1 MTPDSNPPAS
11 GLLARLTGVVLG
23 PRRAMQAA
31 ARTGPGGIVVT
42 WAVVLLGW
50 LAAGGWLLGQPVG
63 RQAVV
68 DEQVRVVEALGGR
81 VDDAQYA
88 AWQAHPPWRIYFIS
102 GGRALLLPV
111 TTLAV
116 AAGMFMWAR
125 RRSAGVRFAGA
136 LSVAVHAGV
145 VLALQ
150 QIAATPLHL
159 VRESLTSPFNLAAVL
174 PFFDEGSLPALV
186 LGAVELAGV
195 WWVWLLAVGL
205 AALTGGRARKYAGPL
220 LAMYL
225 GVAAIVAG
233 VVVLIGG
240 S

>member
-11 GLLARLTGVVLG
+11 GLLARLIGVVVG

-31 ARTGPGGIVVT
+31 ARTGPGGIAAT
-42 WAVVLLGW
+42 WGVVLLGW

-68 DEQVRVVEALGGR
+68 DEQVRVVEALGGG
-81 VDDAQYA
+81 VDDARYA
-88 AWQAHPPWRIYFIS
+88 AWQAQPPWHIYFTS
-102 GGRALLLPV
+102 GGRILLLPV
-111 TTLAV
+111 TTLAA
-116 AAGMFMWAR
+116 AAGVFLWAR
-125 RRSAGVRFAGA
+125 RRSPHVRFAGA
-136 LSVAVHAGV
+136 LSVAVHASV

-159 VRESLTSPFNLAAVL
+159 LRESLTSPFNLAAVL
-174 PFFDEGSLPALV
+174 PFFDEGTLPARV
-186 LGAVELAGV
+186 LGAVELGGL
-195 WWVWLLAVGL
+195 WWALLLAVGL
-205 AALTGGRARKYAGPL
+205 AALTGGRARGYAGPVL
-220 LAMYL
+220 GIYLA
-225 GVAAIVAG
+225 VSAVVAG

>member
-11 GLLARLTGVVLG
+11 GLLARLTGVVVG

-31 ARTGPGGIVVT
+31 VRTGPVGIAVT
-42 WAVVLLGW
+42 WAVVLFGW
-50 LAAGGWLLGQPVG
+50 LAAGGWLLGRPVG

-88 AWQAHPPWRIYFIS
+88 AWQAQPPWQIYFTS
-102 GGRALLLPV
+102 GGRVLLLPV
-111 TTLAV
+111 TTLVV
-116 AAGMFMWAR
+116 AAGVFLWAR
-125 RRSAGVRFAGA
+125 RRSPDARFAGA
-136 LSVAVHAGV
+136 LSVAVHASV

-159 VRESLTSPFNLAAVL
+159 LRESLTSPFNLAAVL
-174 PFFDEGSLPALV
+174 PFFDEGTLPARV
-186 LGAVELAGV
+186 LGAVELGGL
-195 WWVWLLAVGL
+195 WWALLLAVGL
-205 AALTGGRARKYAGPL
+205 AALTGGRARSYAGPL
-220 LAMYL
+220 LGIYL
-225 GVAAIVAG
+225 AVSAVVAG